1 MQPKSEYRFVLTPF
15 SSAQAS
21 IGPFNPA
28 MDGMGPI
35 VETLADY
42 NPRCVQRD
50 LNTFAMKTWYT
61 TENLLNVTIGAASKT
76 HRSFWSEIQGR
87 YPDQFL
93 GLHTT
98 GHYSI
103 NGDNT
108 DLYSSP
114 NDPAFFLHHAMFD
127 RLYWI
132 HQILHPHEARKVA
145 GTMTLQN
152 KPPSRDATVDDVLE
166 MGAVGDTHP
175 IKDMFDTLGGTP
187 LCYIYL

>member
-1 MQPKSEYRFVLTPF
+1 
-15 SSAQAS
+15 
-21 IGPFNPA
+21 
-28 MDGMGPI
+28 MDGLGPI

-50 LNTFAMKTWYT
+50 LNSYAMEKWYR
-61 TENLLNVTIGAASKT
+61 TEYLLNVTIGEASRT
-76 HRSFWSEIQGR
+76 HRSYWLEIQGR

-98 GHYSI
+98 GHYAI

-132 HQILHPHEARKVA
+132 HQLLHPREANKVT
-145 GTMTLQN
+145 GTMTLQDR
-152 KPPSRDATVDDVLE
+152 PPSRDATVDDLLQ
-166 MGAVGDTHP
+166 MGPVGETRP
-175 IKDMFDTLGGTP
+175 IKDMFDTLAGTP

>member
-1 MQPKSEYRFVLTPF
+1 
-15 SSAQAS
+15 
-21 IGPFNPA
+21 
-28 MDGMGPI
+28 MGPI

-132 HQILHPHEARKVA
+132 HQVLHPREARKVA

-152 KPPSRDATVDDVLE
+152 KPPSRDATVDDILE

-175 IKDMFDTLGGTP
+175 IRDMLDTLGGTP
-187 LCYIYL
+187 LCYMYL

>member
-1 MQPKSEYRFVLTPF
+1 
-15 SSAQAS
+15 
-21 IGPFNPA
+21 
-28 MDGMGPI
+28 MDGLGPV
-35 VETLADY
+35 VETLADH

-50 LNTFAMKTWYT
+50 LNTYAMKTWYT
-61 TENLLNVTIGAASKT
+61 TTNLLNVTIGPASKT
-76 HRSFWSEIQGR
+76 HRLFWTEIQGR

-132 HQILHPHEARKVA
+132 HQILHPAEAQKVA
-145 GTMTLQN
+145 GTLTLQN
-152 KPPSRDATVDDVLE
+152 QPPSREATIDDVLE
-166 MGAVGDTHP
+166 MGAVGETRL
-175 IKDMFDTLGGTP
+175 IKDMFNTLGGTP